1 MTKFYN
7 VPTHIAFIIDGN
19 GRWAKKKHLIRNIGH
34 KYGVEAVKKTIDACL
49 ELKIKIASFYVFST
63 ENWKRP
69 QEEIDGIFELLRE
82 YIKTDLQ
89 VFNEKGVKLVVS
101 GSREK
106 LPKDIIKELDNA
118 IENTKNNSNLIVNLC
133 LNYGGRFDIINAVNR
148 IIKDKLDYVDEEKFS
163 KYLLTYPLPDPDLV
177 IRTSGELRYSNF
189 LLYQGAYSELYFT
202 KTLWPDF
209 NKKHLYKALKNYQ
222 KRNRR
227 FGGLKK

>member
-1 MTKFYN
+1 MTKLN
-7 VPTHIAFIIDGN
+7 DIPTHVAFIVDGN
-19 GRWAKKKHLIRNIGH
+19 GRWAKKRHLIRNIGH

-49 ELKIKIASFYVFST
+49 EFKIKVASFYVFST

-69 QEEIDGIFELLRE
+69 QDEIDGIFNLLRE
-82 YIKTDLQ
+82 YIKTDLN

-101 GSREK
+101 GSREN
-106 LPKDIIKELDNA
+106 LPQDIILELNNA
-118 IENTKNNSNLIVNLC
+118 IKSTENNFNLIVNLC
-133 LNYGGRFDIINAVNR
+133 LNYGGRFDIVNAVNN
-148 IIKDKLDYVDEEKFS
+148 IINEKLESVNEETFS

-202 KTLWPDF
+202 KTFWPDF
-209 NKKHLYKALKNYQ
+209 SKKHLKKAIKNYQ
-222 KRNRR
+222 KRTRR

>member
-1 MTKFYN
+1 MTKLKN
-7 VPTHIAFIIDGN
+7 IPNHIAFIVDGN
-19 GRWAKKKHLIRNIGH
+19 GRWAKKRHLIRNIGH

-49 ELKIKIASFYVFST
+49 EFNIKVASFFVFST

-69 QEEIDGIFELLRE
+69 QSEIDGIFELLRE
-82 YIKTDLQ
+82 YIKTDLK

-101 GSREK
+101 GSRDK
-106 LPKDIIKELDNA
+106 LPQDIILELDNA
-118 IENTKNNSNLIVNLC
+118 IKNTQNNSKLIVNLC
-133 LNYGGRFDIINAVNR
+133 LNYGGRFDIVNAVNN
-148 IIKDKLDYVDEEKFS
+148 IIKDKLENVDEQSFK

-189 LLYQGAYSELYFT
+189 LLFQGAYSELYFT
-202 KTLWPDF
+202 KTFWPDF
-209 NKKHLYKALKNYQ
+209 NKKKLYNAIKNYQ

>member
-1 MTKFYN
+1 MTKLYN

-19 GRWAKKKHLIRNIGH
+19 GRWAKKRHLIRNIGH
-34 KYGVEAVKKTIDACL
+34 KYGVEAVKKTINACL
-49 ELKIKIASFYVFST
+49 DFKIKVASFFVFST

-69 QEEIDGIFELLRE
+69 QDEIDGIFKLLKD
-82 YIKTDLQ
+82 YLKSDLHI
-89 VFNEKGVKLVVS
+89 FNEKGIKLIVS
-101 GSREK
+101 GSKDK
-106 LPKDIIKELDNA
+106 LPQDIILELDRAVETTQN
-118 IENTKNNSNLIVNLC
+118 NTNLIVNLC
-133 LNYGGRFDIINAVNR
+133 LNYGGRFDIINAVNN
-148 IIKDKLDYVDEEKFS
+148 IIQDKLETVNEQTFS

-202 KTLWPDF
+202 KTFWPDF
-209 NKKHLYKALKNYQ
+209 NKRRLYKALKNYQ